1 MQTDE
6 PPTTIGMEG
15 SPELP
20 SVKGVSDAPAKTF
33 RESMA
38 ELNLQRGTT
47 GTDNIITAEY
57 GDMLPNLYETASNVG
72 PSIDVIKA
80 ETITKDPNFVSSLIN
95 KVQNQDYSGAGGE
108 VLDAFKKVGKAVFMK
123 DGQLDKPMVLGTAA
137 FALSFAE
144 AKAIANEAGIDDY
157 TEAQYDEDQKAEK
170 KAEYA
175 SYLTNFFAGKKEG
188 GRIGFAEGSDDK
200 KINPENYFDPRNL
213 NTEDLI
219 LLVRNNRGTP
229 EIFRELM
236 LRDVTGIDSLMLDEI
251 GGKKLDKP
259 QEVFQV
265 NEEQLKDYR
274 INRRSPIE
282 GFLYDL
288 RENNPDIYGEYREPP
303 QFMPV
308 ADNRANGG
316 RIGYS
321 NGGIDMIAL
330 QKEVLKYPEK
340 VNEITDIEEG
350 VAEPG
355 KPVSPESTIFMRF
368 DKEKEEAD
376 MLKELLREL
385 EADGGRIGYKS
396 GSIPN
401 PYAPVGM
408 TNYGFIEDSI
418 LDFYYG
424 GDLDSFYEAYGIT
437 TKADGGRIGL
447 MSGSGSKKKYGEGI
461 MSGVKQIDPLQ
472 EGLGELKMG
481 GGGGLPLA
489 FTRLEKS
496 FLFKHLAK
504 LGGADRSFTMP
515 QLYRILSNPSKYPKD
530 ATMLKEFLKIKGF
543 SKGGDVGSVNEIPVR
558 TNKAGVKELD
568 MRSTGGFVPI
578 GVKEKADD
586 VPAMLSKN
594 EFVLTADAVRGIGE
608 GSVEKGSEKLYNL
621 MKSAEQVGKA

>member
-1 MQTDE
+1 
-6 PPTTIGMEG
+6 
-15 SPELP
+15 
-20 SVKGVSDAPAKTF
+20 
-33 RESMA
+33 MA
-38 ELNLQRGTT
+38 QLNLERGTT
-47 GTDNIITAEY
+47 GTGNIISPEY

-72 PSIDVIKA
+72 PSVDVIKA
-80 ETITKDPNFVSSLIN
+80 QTITKDPSFISSVVN
-95 KVQNQDYSGAGGE
+95 KFQNQDYAGVGNE
-108 VLDAFKKVGKAVFMK
+108 VLDVAKKVGKAVFFDDK
-123 DGQLDKPMVLGTAA
+123 GNLDKPVVLGTAA

-175 SYLTNFFAGKKEG
+175 NYLANFFAGKKEG
-188 GRIGFAEGSDDK
+188 GRIGF
-200 KINPENYFDPRNL
+200 
-213 NTEDLI
+213 
-219 LLVRNNRGTP
+219 
-229 EIFRELM
+229 
-236 LRDVTGIDSLMLDEI
+236 
-251 GGKKLDKP
+251 
-259 QEVFQV
+259 
-265 NEEQLKDYR
+265 
-274 INRRSPIE
+274 
-282 GFLYDL
+282 
-288 RENNPDIYGEYREPP
+288 
-303 QFMPV
+303 
-308 ADNRANGG
+308 
-316 RIGYS
+316 S

-330 QKEVLKYPEK
+330 EKEVMKYPEK
-340 VNEITDIEEG
+340 VNEITDIEPG
-350 VAEPG
+350 VGIPG
-355 KPVSPESTIFMRF
+355 EPVSPESTIFMRF

-376 MLKELLREL
+376 MLQELLREL

-447 MSGSGSKKKYGEGI
+447 MSGSGSKKKYGKGI
-461 MSGVKQIDPLQ
+461 ESAVKQIDPLQ

-515 QLYRILSNPSKYPKD
+515 QLYRILSNPSKFPKD

-543 SKGGDVGSVNEIPVR
+543 SKGGDVGAVNEIPVR
-558 TNKAGVKELD
+558 ENKAGVKELD

-594 EFVLTADAVRGIGE
+594 EFVLTADAVRGIGG